1 MAAEADMHGL
11 IEAIV
16 EGNREATTIEA
27 EKALESGIPPFSIVI
42 DGCSKAMSEVG
53 DLYQNGE
60 YFIPEMLMSAKA
72 FEAAMAVIKPKLK
85 DADIDAKGTIVIG
98 TCKGDIHSLGKNLVA
113 SMLDAAGFNVIDLGE
128 DVPLENFGDTAL
140 KQEADIV
147 AVSALM
153 TTSMD
158 SMKKVIEDIH
168 ERKIPVK
175 TLVGGGP
182 ITPEFADSI
191 RADGYAKDA
200 QDAVRI
206 AAILAK

>member
-1 MAAEADMHGL
+1 MAAEENLQEL

-16 EGNREATTIEA
+16 AGNREKAAIEA
-27 EKALESGIPPFSIVI
+27 EKALESGIPPYKIVI
-42 DGCSKAMSEVG
+42 QGCSSAMSQVG

-72 FEAAMAVIKPKLK
+72 FEASMNVVKPKLK
-85 DADIDAKGTIVIG
+85 DTDVQAKGTIIIG
-98 TCKGDIHSLGKNLVA
+98 TCKGDIHSLGKDLVA

-128 DVPLENFGDTAL
+128 DVPLMNFGDTAL
-140 KQEADIV
+140 KEEADIV

-158 SMKKVIEDIH
+158 SMKNVIEDIH
-168 ERKIPVK
+168 EREIPVK
-175 TLVGGGP
+175 TMVGGGP
-182 ITPEFADSI
+182 ITQDFADSI
-191 RADGYAKDA
+191 GADGYAKDA

-206 AAILAK
+206 AAVLAK